1 MPRPA
6 AAEGEPPMSKTKYPA
21 RGFYEVRVGG
31 RGELVSLDGLKRDPE
46 LLGRVVN
53 KALAEAEAWRE

>member
-1 MPRPA
+1 
-6 AAEGEPPMSKTKYPA
+6 MSKTKYPA